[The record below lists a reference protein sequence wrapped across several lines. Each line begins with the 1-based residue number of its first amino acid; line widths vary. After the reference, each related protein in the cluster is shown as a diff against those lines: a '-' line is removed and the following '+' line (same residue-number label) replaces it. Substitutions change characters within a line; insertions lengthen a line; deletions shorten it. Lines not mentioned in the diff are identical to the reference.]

1 MPVKQSQSQK
11 VIVNIHP
18 EKKVKKKKKKRK
30 SGRGTAPSASG
41 SYYRPP
47 TQAPALAPVIHSP
60 QVDLDKY
67 RTANLLSDVTGHI
80 KVLQQRM
87 DNPSAQLGNNPL
99 GHAAAVRRATAVP
112 EASAPASAPAS
123 EEPASAPPALPK
135 KKKREAPPPALDPV
149 YESFASVQPVQPA
162 ILEPTRDPTPQM
174 QTAVEEPKPEVQT
187 TPTRRK
193 VQSNLGGTEEGRM
206 EAIEKQKKKI
216 SEKAKEKR
224 DEGRE
229 RRRLTKESDYDRQ
242 QALELTAVVSEQKAM
257 LDFPQRVLVRTGDA
271 VGSDPRATVRK
282 GRGYNDSGSDS
293 EQ

>member
-11 VIVNIHP
+11 VIVNINP

-47 TQAPALAPVIHSP
+47 AQAPALAPVIHSP

-99 GHAAAVRRATAVP
+99 GHASAVRRASAVP
-112 EASAPASAPAS
+112 EASAPAS

-174 QTAVEEPKPEVQT
+174 QTAGEEPKPEVQT

-193 VQSNLGGTEEGRM
+193 VRSNVEGTEEGRM
-206 EAIEKQKKKI
+206 EAIEKQKKVA
-216 SEKAKEKR
+216 SAKAKVKR